1 MNIIFLDFDGV
12 LRPTRYTESCMGI
25 WQEEKQCSVK
35 DQYGFYFAPW
45 AMDAL
50 NYIIAAADANIVF
63 TTDWRKNGFEQ
74 IKELWVQRGYR
85 FPNRIIG
92 QTPVLPCGTRGKE
105 ISAWLT
111 NHKKKINSYVIL
123 DDIVTLGKAHE
134 GRFVPIDAKFG
145 LRMQHAMD
153 AVEILTTK
161 KYKPIKEE
169 DI

>member
-12 LRPTRYTESCMGI
+12 LRPTRYTEACMGI

-92 QTPVLPCGTRGKE
+92 QTPVLDNANRGKE
-105 ISAWLT
+105 ITAWLM
-111 NHKKKINSYVIL
+111 NHKKKITSYVIL
-123 DDIVTLGKAHE
+123 DDCTKMGKEHE
-134 GRFVPIDAKFG
+134 GRLVPIDERWG
-145 LRMQHAMD
+145 LRMSHAND
-153 AVEILTTK
+153 AVEILTK
-161 KYKPIKEE
+161 KYKPLKLE